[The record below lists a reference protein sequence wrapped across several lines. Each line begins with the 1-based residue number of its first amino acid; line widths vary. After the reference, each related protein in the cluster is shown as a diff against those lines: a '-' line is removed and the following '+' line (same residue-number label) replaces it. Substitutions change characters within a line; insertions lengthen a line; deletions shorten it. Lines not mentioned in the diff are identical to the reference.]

1 MWTGASIAFWSGIL
15 TPIMVLQLKKDFP
28 EMAETERDSR
38 ALIGMVAFGWGEVIG
53 GYFTGKILDKIGSK

>member
-1 MWTGASIAFWSGIL
+1 MWTGASISFWSGIL
-15 TPIMVLQLKKDFP
+15 TPIMVLQLKNDFP

-38 ALIGMVAFGWGEVIG
+38 ALIGMVAFGCGEVIG